1 MKFLIGFVL
10 VFATIFSAYAEN
22 NNSIQAKLETFIKV
36 EVAKELEGKKSCL
49 NGKISKKS
57 AEMEAT
63 YGGRYSKKIEVQSI
77 PESTEVYRFLAQY
90 CDGYLDK
97 DMKPTEDEKKR
108 AYRRC
113 VNKDIF
119 TYRVIVHFDFS
130 TSGTVGFEGI
140 HLPATVELTR
150 NVIVKADANYNPE
163 VSDII
168 RYGESIKIKCGLK

>member
-1 MKFLIGFVL
+1 MKFLTGFVL
-10 VFATIFSAYAEN
+10 VFATAFSAHAVN
-22 NNSIQAKLETFIKV
+22 NNSIQGKLEAFIKA

-57 AEMEAT
+57 AEMEAA
-63 YGGRYSKKIEVQSI
+63 YGGRYSKETEVRST
-77 PESTEVYRFLAQY
+77 PESSEVYRFLAQY

-108 AYRRC
+108 VYRHC
-113 VNKDIF
+113 VNKDVF
-119 TYRVIVHFDFS
+119 TYRVTIQFGFS

-150 NVIVKADANYNPE
+150 NLIVKADANYNPE

-168 RYGESIKIKCGLK
+168 KYGESIKIKCGSK

>member
-1 MKFLIGFVL
+1 MNFLIGFVL
-10 VFATIFSAYAEN
+10 VFVTAFFAYAEN
-22 NNSIQAKLETFIKV
+22 NNSIQGKLEAFIKA

-57 AEMEAT
+57 AEMEAK
-63 YGGRYSKKIEVQSI
+63 YGGRYSKETEIQSI

-97 DMKPTEDEKKR
+97 DMKPTEDENKR
-108 AYRRC
+108 AYRHC

-119 TYRVIVHFDFS
+119 TFRVIVQFGFS
-130 TSGTVGFEGI
+130 TSGTVGVEGI
-140 HLPATVELTR
+140 HLPATLELTR

-168 RYGESIKIKCGLK
+168 KYGESIKIKCGLR